1 VVILT
6 RPHIVADLLHVDWTH
21 RARRKLKVPVLHLLA
36 QEEPDW
42 ESEAEDQ
49 DAQEAREENGT
60 PS

>member
-1 VVILT
+1 
-6 RPHIVADLLHVDWTH
+6 
-21 RARRKLKVPVLHLLA
+21 VLHLLA

-49 DAQEAREENGT
+49 DAHEAREENGT

>member
-6 RPHIVADLLHVDWTH
+6 RPHIVAELLHVDWTR

-42 ESEAEDQ
+42 ESEAEDE
-49 DAQEAREENGT
+49 DAQEAREENDT